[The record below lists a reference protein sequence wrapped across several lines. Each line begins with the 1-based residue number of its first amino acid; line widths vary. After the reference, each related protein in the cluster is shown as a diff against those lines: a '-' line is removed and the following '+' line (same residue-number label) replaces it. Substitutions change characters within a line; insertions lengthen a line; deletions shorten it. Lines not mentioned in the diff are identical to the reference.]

1 PFSTTLRGRSGE
13 PSIKKQLV
21 EYASMVHLNEATTG
35 ATKAITIEIKKRR
48 KTK

>member
-1 PFSTTLRGRSGE
+1 PFPTTLRERSGK

-21 EYASMVHLNEATTG
+21 GYASMVHLNEATTG
-35 ATKAITIEIKKRR
+35 AAKVIKIEIKKRR